1 MKSPYPWVGLFLLA
15 THALMSYAASGW
27 PAVLAA
33 LVALKSGALAVL
45 AATKKGKRL
54 YEVVNDAGACG
65 ALALVFV
72 FHGWPKVASM
82 GADAMGGIPAGVW
95 LFVGLVETLG
105 GVLMIVGPMA
115 LRLLASLGL
124 MAVMA
129 TAILTVHMGAGFN
142 ALAPGDG
149 GFEFQLILL
158 LLAHGVYIRSGG
170 WSPVFEAYKAWINL
184 PDEAAE
190 AATLF

>member
-1 MKSPYPWVGLFLLA
+1 MRSPYPWVGLFLIA
-15 THALMSYAASGW
+15 THALMTYAASGW
-27 PAVLAA
+27 LAVV
-33 LVALKSGALAVL
+33 VALIALKAGALAVL
-45 AATKKGKRL
+45 AATAKGKRL
-54 YEVVNDAGACG
+54 YEAVNDAGACG

-72 FHGWPKVASM
+72 YHGWPKVATMGRESM
-82 GADAMGGIPAGVW
+82 GSIPSGVW

-105 GVLMIVGPMA
+105 GVLMIAGPKVFRM
-115 LRLLASLGL
+115 LASLGL

-142 ALAPGDG
+142 ALAPGAG

-158 LLAHGVYIRSGG
+158 LLAHGVYIRAGG
-170 WSPVFEAYKAWINL
+170 WSPIFEAFKAWVKL
-184 PDEAAE
+184 APEDAE